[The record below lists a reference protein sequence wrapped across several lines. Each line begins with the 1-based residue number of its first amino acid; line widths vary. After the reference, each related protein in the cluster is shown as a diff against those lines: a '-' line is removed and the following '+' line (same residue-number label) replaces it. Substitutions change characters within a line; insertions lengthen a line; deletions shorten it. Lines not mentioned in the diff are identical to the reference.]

1 MIRNYFSIAFRNIR
15 KNKAFTAIN
24 VLGLSIGISAAL
36 VICLLVQYDFNF
48 DNFHKDGDRIYRA
61 VTVSTFADESYK
73 NPGITSPMA
82 DALQKEGTGIEIVA
96 PLRTEW
102 QIKVSI
108 PTTSSNKPVVFK
120 KQANVV
126 YADERYFK
134 LIEYKWLAGN
144 PAASLK
150 DPYKVVLTS
159 SIAAAY
165 FPKAPASDLVGREIY
180 FNDTIRSVVSGIVAD
195 IDKNTDFNFQV
206 FISRATLETTSLKPR
221 DWQQWNNTNSSSQ
234 LWMKL
239 APATAP
245 KKVEAQMLALFEKN
259 RHKEVGETG
268 KTEHL
273 LQPLSDMH
281 FNADYGNYHGHMG
294 HKPTLYGLL
303 AVAAFLLLLGCINF
317 INLTTAQASQRAKEI
332 GIRKTMGSSK
342 GQLIFQFM
350 SETFLITFIATVLSV
365 IMAPLILKI
374 FGDFIPSGLHF
385 NLFQQPLIIV
395 FLLLLLVIV
404 TLIAGFYPAIILSGY
419 KPVTVLKNQVIAS
432 GGRSRN
438 ANLRRSLTVAQFVIA
453 QVFVIATMMVGKQIN
468 YTLNKDLGFKKDAII
483 TLSTNF
489 FDKNVD
495 NKNVFLQKLKAI
507 PEISMI
513 SLSSNAPASGGSWSS
528 TMKYKDGKKEIETDV
543 QIKLGDTNYL
553 RLYDMKLLAGTF
565 LEPSDTVRQ
574 IIINQTYS
582 KVLGFQNP
590 QDAIG
595 KIIEWDDKQVPIV
608 AVAADFHQQS
618 LRTPIKP
625 LIISSWASSSRTFN
639 IALQPQNAEGTV
651 WSTAIA
657 KVEKAWK
664 EIYPED
670 DFEYSFLSEDIAKY
684 YNSEKNVVRLLSWA
698 TGLAIFISCLGL
710 LGLVI
715 FITVQRTKE
724 IGVRKVIGASV
735 SQIVSLLSK
744 DFLKL
749 VLIAF
754 VIAVPIAWWG
764 AHKWLDNFAYKTE
777 LSWWIFLIGGVV
789 MALLALITISIQT
802 IRAALANPVDS
813 LRTE

>member
-1 MIRNYFSIAFRNIR
+1 MIKNYFSIAFRNIR

-48 DNFHKDGDRIYRA
+48 DNFHKDGERIYRA

-108 PTTSSNKPVVFK
+108 PTTSSDKPVVFK
-120 KQANVV
+120 KQTNVV
-126 YADERYFK
+126 YVDNRFFS
-134 LIEYKWLAGN
+134 LFDYKWLAGN

-150 DPYKVVLTS
+150 EPYKVVLTN
-159 SIAAAY
+159 SIASVY
-165 FPKAPASDLVGREIY
+165 FPKLQPSDMVGREIY
-180 FNDTIRSVVSGIVAD
+180 FNDTIRSVVSGVVAD
-195 IDKNTDFNFQV
+195 IEKNTDFTFKV

-221 DWQQWNNTNSSSQ
+221 DWEQWNNTNSSSQ

-239 APATAP
+239 ASGTSP
-245 KKVEAQMLALFEKN
+245 KNVESQMIALYEKN
-259 RHKEVGETG
+259 RHKEAGETG
-268 KTEHL
+268 KTEMF
-273 LQPLSDMH
+273 LQPLRNMH
-281 FNADYGNYHGHMG
+281 FDADFGNYDSHMG

-350 SETFLITFIATVLSV
+350 SETFLITFIATILSV
-365 IMAPLILKI
+365 IFAPLILKI

-385 NLFQQPLIIV
+385 NLFQQPLILV
-395 FLLLLLVIV
+395 FLLLLLIVV

-419 KPVTVLKNQVIAS
+419 KPVTVLKNQVISS

-489 FDKNVD
+489 NDR
-495 NKNVFLQKLKAI
+495 NKENKGVFMQKLKAI
-507 PEISMI
+507 PEINMI
-513 SLSSNAPASGGSWSS
+513 SLSNNAPSSGGSWSS

-543 QIKLGDTNYL
+543 QIKLGDTNFL
-553 RLYDMKLLAGTF
+553 KLYQMKLLAGTY

-574 IIINQTYS
+574 LIINQTYS
-582 KVLGFQNP
+582 KTLGFQNP

-595 KIIEWDDKQVPIV
+595 KLIEWDGKQVPIV
-608 AVAADFHQQS
+608 AVAADFHQQT

-625 LIISSWASSSRTFN
+625 IIISSWANPSRTFN
-639 IALQPQNAEGTV
+639 IALQPQNADGTV
-651 WSTAIA
+651 WKSAIA
-657 KVEKAWK
+657 KIEKAWK
-664 EIYPED
+664 EVYPDD

-684 YNSEKNVVRLLSWA
+684 YDSEKNVVRLLSWA

-754 VIAVPIAWWG
+754 VVAVPIAWWG
-764 AHKWLDNFAYKTE
+764 THKWLDNFAYKTE
-777 LSWWIFLIGGVV
+777 MSWWIFLIGGVL
-789 MALLALITISIQT
+789 MAILALVTISIQT

>member
-595 KIIEWDDKQVPIV
+595 KIIELDDKQVPIV

>member
-102 QIKVSI
+102 LIKVSI
-108 PTTSSNKPVVFK
+108 PTTSSDKPVVFK
-120 KQANVV
+120 KQTNVV
-126 YADERYFK
+126 YVDNRYFS
-134 LIEYKWLAGN
+134 LFDYKWLAGN

-150 DPYKVVLTS
+150 EPYKVVLTN
-159 SIAAAY
+159 SIASVY
-165 FPKAPASDLVGREIY
+165 FPKLQPSDMVGREIY
-180 FNDTIRSVVSGIVAD
+180 FNDTIRSVVSGVVAE
-195 IDKNTDFNFQV
+195 IEKNTDFTFKV

-221 DWQQWNNTNSSSQ
+221 DWEQWNNTNSSSQ

-239 APATAP
+239 ASGTSP
-245 KKVEAQMLALFEKN
+245 KNVESQMIALYEKN
-259 RHKEVGETG
+259 RHKEAGETG
-268 KTEHL
+268 KTEMF
-273 LQPLSDMH
+273 LQPLRNMH
-281 FNADYGNYHGHMG
+281 FDADFGNYDSHMG

-342 GQLIFQFM
+342 GQLIFQFI
-350 SETFLITFIATVLSV
+350 SETFLITLIATVLSV
-365 IMAPLILKI
+365 VMAPLILKI

-385 NLFQQPLIIV
+385 NLFQQPLILV
-395 FLLLLLVIV
+395 FLLLLLIVV

-419 KPVTVLKNQVIAS
+419 KPVTVLKNQVISS

-489 FDKNVD
+489 NDR
-495 NKNVFLQKLKAI
+495 NKENKGVFMQKLKAI
-507 PEISMI
+507 PEINMI
-513 SLSSNAPASGGSWSS
+513 SLSNNAPSSGGSWSS

-543 QIKLGDTNYL
+543 QIKLGDTNFL
-553 RLYDMKLLAGTF
+553 KLYQMKLLAGTY

-574 IIINQTYS
+574 LIINQTYS
-582 KVLGFQNP
+582 KTLGFQNP

-595 KIIEWDDKQVPIV
+595 KLIEWDGKQVPIV

-625 LIISSWASSSRTFN
+625 IIISSWANPSRTFN
-639 IALQPQNAEGTV
+639 IALQPQNADGTV
-651 WSTAIA
+651 WKSAIA
-657 KVEKAWK
+657 KIEKTWK
-664 EIYPED
+664 EVYPDD

-684 YNSEKNVVRLLSWA
+684 YDSEKNVVRLLSWA

-754 VIAVPIAWWG
+754 VVAVPIAWWG

>member
-1 MIRNYFSIAFRNIR
+1 MIRNYFSIAFRSIR

-134 LIEYKWLAGN
+134 IIEYKWLAGN

-239 APATAP
+239 APATTP

>member
-1 MIRNYFSIAFRNIR
+1 MIRNYFSIAFRSIR

-108 PTTSSNKPVVFK
+108 PTTSSDKPVVFK

-134 LIEYKWLAGN
+134 IIEYKWLAGN

-239 APATAP
+239 APATTP

-350 SETFLITFIATVLSV
+350 SETFLITFIATLLSV

>member
-1 MIRNYFSIAFRNIR
+1 MIRNYFSIAFRSIR

-134 LIEYKWLAGN
+134 IIEYKWLAGN

-239 APATAP
+239 APATTP

-553 RLYDMKLLAGTF
+553 RLYDMKLLAGTY

>member
-82 DALQKEGTGIEIVA
+82 DALQKQSTGIEIIA

-108 PTTSSNKPVVFK
+108 PGATGVKPVVFK
-120 KQANVV
+120 KQTDVV
-126 YADERYFK
+126 YADERYFR
-134 LIEYKWLAGN
+134 LIDYKWLAGN

-165 FPKAPASDLVGREIY
+165 FPKATASDLVGREIY
-180 FNDTIRSVVSGIVAD
+180 FNDTIRSVVSGVVSD
-195 IDKNTDFNFQV
+195 IDKNTDFNFKV

-221 DWQQWNNTNSSSQ
+221 DWEQWNNTNSSSQ

-239 APATAP
+239 ASGTSV
-245 KKVEAQMLALFEKN
+245 KNVEALMTELYEKN

-273 LQPLSDMH
+273 LQPLKEMH
-281 FNADYGNYHGHMG
+281 FDADYGNYHSHMA

-342 GQLIFQFM
+342 GQLIFQFI
-350 SETFLITFIATVLSV
+350 SETFLITLIATVLSV
-365 IMAPLILKI
+365 VMAPLILKI

-419 KPVTVLKNQVIAS
+419 KPVTVLKNQVISS

-438 ANLRRSLTVAQFVIA
+438 ANLRRSLTIAQFVIA

-468 YTLNKDLGFKKDAII
+468 YTMNKDLGFKKDAII
-483 TLSTNF
+483 TISTNF
-489 FDKNVD
+489 YDKNAE
-495 NKNVFLQKLKAI
+495 NKNVFMQKLKAI

-543 QIKLGDTNYL
+543 QIKLGDTNFL
-553 RLYDMKLLAGTF
+553 KLYQMKLLAGTF
-565 LEPSDTVRQ
+565 LDPSDTVRQ

-595 KIIEWDDKQVPIV
+595 KVIDWDDKQVPIV

-625 LIISSWASSSRTFN
+625 LIISSWANSSRTFN

-651 WSTAIA
+651 WNTAIA
-657 KVEKAWK
+657 KIEKAWK

-754 VIAVPIAWWG
+754 VVAVPIAWWG
-764 AHKWLDNFAYKTE
+764 THKWLDNFAYKTE
-777 LSWWIFLIGGVV
+777 MSWWIFLIGGVL
-789 MALLALITISIQT
+789 MAILALVTISIQT